1 MSKLFKRALGVEH
14 TVIEDIAVRT
24 DAEGQEVLVLSVR
37 ADARR
42 FGRCSRCHIR
52 CAGYDTG
59 GGRRRW
65 RAPDVGLMRVYLEAE
80 APRLSCPEHGVVV
93 AAVPWARTGSKFTR
107 AFEEITA
114 WLCAQMA
121 GTRVAEYLRTTWRLV
136 QAMVTRVVAE
146 VAERADRLAGLRRI
160 GVDEIAYRKGQRY
173 LLIVIDHDTGRLVWG
188 AEGRNAATLRRFF
201 DALGPERAAELTHVS
216 ADGAQ
221 WIHDVVAERAG
232 QAVICLDAFHV
243 VAWATKALETLRRRL
258 AAELRT
264 AGHPSQASTLGHTRW
279 ALVKNPEDLS
289 TQQRTTLAGLAKTNH
304 QLYRGYLIKEQLR
317 EIFHVKDNGGV
328 GLLGGLIAWCARCR
342 IPEFVALGRT
352 LRRYQPLILNTLQ
365 HHLSNARTEATNTHL
380 RALTKRAYGF
390 RTPEALLAMAMLTRG
405 GCCPPLPGRS

>member
-24 DAEGQEVLVLSVR
+24 GAEGQQVLVLAVR
-37 ADARR
+37 PDARR
-42 FGRCSRCHIR
+42 AGRCSRCHLR
-52 CAGYDTG
+52 CAGYDAG

-65 RAPDVGLMRVYLEAE
+65 RAPDVGLMCVYLEAN

-93 AAVPWARTGSKFTR
+93 SAVPWARTGSKFTR
-107 AFEEITA
+107 AFEETTA

-121 GTRVAEYLRTTWRLV
+121 GTRVAEYLRTTWRSV
-136 QAMVTRVVAE
+136 QAMVARVVAE
-146 VAERADRLAGLRRI
+146 VAGRADRLAGLRRI
-160 GVDEIAYRKGQRY
+160 GIDEIAHRKGQRY
-173 LLIVIDHDTGRLVWG
+173 LLIVIDHDTGRLIWG

-201 DALGPERAAELTHVS
+201 DALGPQRAAGLTHVS

-221 WIHDVVAERAG
+221 WIHQVVAERAG
-232 QAVICLDAFHV
+232 QAVVCLDAYHV

-264 AGHPSQASTLGHTRW
+264 AGKPGQAATLRHTRW

-289 TQQRTTLAGLAKTNH
+289 TEQRTTLAGLAKTNH
-304 QLYRGYLIKEQLR
+304 PLYRGYLIKEQLR
-317 EIFHVKDNGGV
+317 EIFRVKDDGGV

-352 LRRYQPLILNTLQ
+352 LRHYQPLILNTLH

-390 RTPEALLAMAMLTRG
+390 RTPQALLAMAMLTRG